1 MELDDFQDWSFG
13 SGIQS
18 WLHIKI
24 HETRKTWHFVAVE
37 EYVGIYFF
45 VLQIHFMKFYPNL
58 ARSTKKFTEV
68 FQKLRPKF
76 QLLVGAEKN
85 VCSNCLD
92 FHSSLKCYSSNTLIF
107 FQYLDRMFQLLEV
120 GCSNYWELKWVE
132 LSCLLLQ

>member
-18 WLHIKI
+18 SLHIKI
-24 HETRKTWHFVAVE
+24 HETRKTWHFMAVE

-45 VLQIHFMKFYPNL
+45 VLQIHFMKYYPNL
-58 ARSTKKFTEV
+58 ARSTKKFKEV

-76 QLLVGAEKN
+76 QLLVGAEIN

-92 FHSSLKCYSSNTLIF
+92 FHSSL
-107 FQYLDRMFQLLEV
+107 
-120 GCSNYWELKWVE
+120 
-132 LSCLLLQ
+132 